1 METFFYFCLGALF
14 IAVCTMGV
22 SFAIAYFLTWG
33 DKDKSIAFA
42 DVSSRLVVF
51 LMIFSLLTG
60 GL

>member
-1 METFFYFCLGALF
+1 METFLYFCLGALF

-22 SFAIAYFLTWG
+22 SFAVAYFLTWG
-33 DKDKSIAFA
+33 DKEKSLAFA
-42 DVSSRLVVF
+42 EVSTRLVAF